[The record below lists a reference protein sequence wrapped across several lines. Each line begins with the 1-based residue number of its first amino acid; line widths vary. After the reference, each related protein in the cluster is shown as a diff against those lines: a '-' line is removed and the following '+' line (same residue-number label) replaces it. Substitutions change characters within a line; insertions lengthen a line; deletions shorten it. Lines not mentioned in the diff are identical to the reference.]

1 MWISDLL
8 IEVLAAVFGILIVLW
23 IERQR
28 RPHLTMIVGIPGT
41 IDEADPL
48 KRPVTTFTHVRIQ
61 NRNVPRLI
69 SWVYIGEPALSCAA
83 WVAFHHLD
91 GHQVFAKEMTARWT
105 ETPEPEVQQFKVG
118 DTMAARV
125 TNIQN
130 TVDIPPGESAQIDV
144 VSRIKDEEQ
153 CFGWNNESY
162 LHNWRHPSWRLEK
175 GRYIAKVR
183 VKSGGREFTDA
194 FLIVN
199 DVGFDDFRLEPASTD
214 YRNLVLT

>member
-8 IEVLAAVFGILIVLW
+8 TEVLAAVVGIVIVLW

-28 RPHLTMIVGIPGT
+28 RPHLSMEVGIPGT
-41 IDEADPL
+41 IDEADLL
-48 KRPVTTFTHVRIQ
+48 KRTPTTFLHVRIR
-61 NRNVPRLI
+61 NRNVPRWI
-69 SWVYIGEPALSCAA
+69 GWVYNGEPALSCSA

-105 ETPEPEVQQFKVG
+105 ETPEPEVQQFKVA
-118 DTMAARV
+118 DKMAARV
-125 TNIQN
+125 TNVQN
-130 TVDIPPGESAQIDV
+130 TVDIPPGDSAQIDV
-144 VSRIKDEEQ
+144 VSRIKADQE

-162 LHNWRHPSWRLEK
+162 LYNWRHPAWRLDK
-175 GRYIAKVR
+175 GRYIARVR

-199 DVGFDDFRLEPASTD
+199 DVGFDDFRLEPLSPE
-214 YRNLVLT
+214 YRALVAG